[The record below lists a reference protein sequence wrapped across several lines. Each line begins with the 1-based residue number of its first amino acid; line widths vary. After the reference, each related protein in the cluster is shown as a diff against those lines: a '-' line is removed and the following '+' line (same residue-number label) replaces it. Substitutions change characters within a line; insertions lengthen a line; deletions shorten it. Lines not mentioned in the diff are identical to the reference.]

1 MELWISVGSK
11 VHGASGCLITA
22 NQIAAC
28 IFDLAKERCNL
39 IDRLGLLSFFFNIYK
54 LLINSAIALMS
65 LVAGMRQDAFVI
77 DFLLFNEG
85 FAKLMRFI
93 LLLLFECK
101 C

>member
-1 MELWISVGSK
+1 
-11 VHGASGCLITA
+11 
-22 NQIAAC
+22 
-28 IFDLAKERCNL
+28 
-39 IDRLGLLSFFFNIYK
+39 
-54 LLINSAIALMS
+54 MS